1 MPLGTATSAVL
12 VGTDQIVA
20 AAVGARRRARPRRR
34 IGMRATRGI
43 LVLAGRGPGAT
54 AGRGTLPAHH
64 DWVEHTDE
72 LRAALSLPGL
82 AGLDVAPFDPALHLQ
97 PIHAL
102 PLAWLSGM
110 LDAERAAL
118 DHGIAAVRRQLARLR
133 HRPDGDAACIGF
145 DDGFA
150 YVQELGRLQQRP
162 LPGGGHGGQVIY
174 PRTDEAW
181 RPDAALAASVAA
193 TMTGA
198 GGNGRGSVYESVE
211 LGAFDVLAGDDAGV
225 ERLLRHL
232 AAGPRRRAALS
243 AAAAAP
249 GARSHPARRAPRAGA
264 RRADGARGMA
274 APAGHPDRR
283 NGAALDAVVHRSG
296 GPRGLRARPVPDDP
310 VSLCHRPARR
320 RCARRRP
327 TCSLLPAPVPGLAAL
342 CGQAIVAEGY
352 RGIRTRADFER
363 AQASD
368 PIVLSIRR

>member
-1 MPLGTATSAVL
+1 
-12 VGTDQIVA
+12 
-20 AAVGARRRARPRRR
+20 
-34 IGMRATRGI
+34 MRATRGI

-54 AGRGTLPAHH
+54 AGRGALPAHH

-72 LRAALSLPGL
+72 LRAARGLQGL
-82 AGLDVAPFDPALHLQ
+82 AALDAAPFDPAVHLQ

-118 DHGIAAVRRQLARLR
+118 DHGIAAVVGNGIGFVTALTAT
-133 HRPDGDAACIGF
+133 GVIGF

-232 AAGPRRRAALS
+232 APVRVGERRYPLRLPLQAPDHTPLAAHLVPELGARMARARWERPQVTLIDGTGRRWSPWSTDPAAL
-243 AAAAAP
+243 AAY
-249 GARSHPARRAPRAGA
+249 
-264 RRADGARGMA
+264 
-274 APAGHPDRR
+274 
-283 NGAALDAVVHRSG
+283 AL
-296 GPRGLRARPVPDDP
+296 GPFLTTPYRFATALRVGLREEAPD
-310 VSLCHRPARR
+310 
-320 RCARRRP
+320 
-327 TCSLLPAPVPGLAAL
+327 LLVVAGTGTGLAAL

-368 PIVLSIRR
+368 PVVLSIRR